1 MRLTTKTAS
10 SGLEVQTQ
18 PRLRRAAK
26 AIVVGMALALVF
38 ELDRRTG
45 AAPIQHLYYLP
56 IIAASLQL
64 GRSAGL
70 GVSFVAIL
78 LYHLANPNLATW
90 RYGQADVVQMALFV
104 AVAAVMTKLADN
116 ARRLRELAT
125 TDDLTGLHNL
135 RSFEARLT
143 SVVRAAGRAEAPIA
157 LLVLDVDRLKS
168 INDTYGHLAG
178 AEAVRTVGHVLASRL
193 PADAVACRYGGDE
206 FAIAVPNCTEDRAQ
220 AVADSLRH
228 AVHATAPVL
237 AGEAFPVRTLSISIG
252 FACVSVPRMLDV
264 NDVETGE
271 ALFRAADHALY
282 AAKVQGRN
290 RVSGSQQAVQ
300 LLSQLAVRRSLAPI
314 KRN

>member
-1 MRLTTKTAS
+1 MTVMRVTTKTAS
-10 SGLEVQTQ
+10 SGLEIRTQ
-18 PRLRRAAK
+18 SRLKGTAG
-26 AIVVGMALALVF
+26 AIGVGTALALVF

-45 AAPIQHLYYLP
+45 AAQIQHLYYLP
-56 IIAASLQL
+56 IIAASLQS
-64 GRSAGL
+64 GRGAGL
-70 GVSFVAIL
+70 GVSFGAIL

-90 RYGQADVVQMALFV
+90 RYGQAGVVQMALFV
-104 AVAAVMTKLADN
+104 AVAAVTTKLADN

-143 SVVRAAGRAEAPIA
+143 SVVRAASRAEAPIA

-206 FAIAVPNCTEDRAQ
+206 FAIAIPNCTEERAQ

-228 AVHATAPVL
+228 AVYAKAPVL
-237 AGEAFPVRTLSISIG
+237 AGEAFPVRTLSISVG
-252 FACVSVPRMLDV
+252 FACVSVSRMLGV

-282 AAKVQGRN
+282 AAKAQGRN
-290 RVSGSQQAVQ
+290 RVSESPTLVK
-300 LLSQLAVRRSLAPI
+300 SFRD
-314 KRN
+314 